1 MVRYSHQNHRDCLG
15 KYLGWEESPIQTPEQ
30 CQALFRRCMD
40 PYLGLCEREAQ
51 NDQCH
56 LLLLFIMSA
65 FIPTSHSC
73 PEIFVTFP
81 RQESLPPFP
90 LGAHICNKLLSF
102 LLSIHMPT
110 SSFYSD
116 PRPCFLPPAP
126 ATLTGCLPQHF
137 RHNSW
142 YRQRQNYH

>member
-1 MVRYSHQNHRDCLG
+1 MHGPLPRPVWKR
-15 KYLGWEESPIQTPEQ
+15 SPKWSVPFAASLYYV
-30 CQALFRRCMD
+30 CF
-40 PYLGLCEREAQ
+40 
-51 NDQCH
+51 
-56 LLLLFIMSA
+56 
-65 FIPTSHSC
+65 HSYK
-73 PEIFVTFP
+73 PFLSGNFSVTFP

-116 PRPCFLPPAP
+116 PRPCFLPSAS
-126 ATLTGCLPQHF
+126 ATLTGCLAQHF

-142 YRQRQNYH
+142 YKDKTTIKALNWDPFQAKRNRLLNYWPLNS